1 VTARLFIPAR
11 WAATLSFVAAVT
23 LAFTFHGCSDDE
35 GACEGVDCGVAGA
48 GGGGGAK
55 TVDCPESGVLHG
67 PWALHFDETSAVVR
81 WDACAPSSTEITVEP
96 EDGGAPI
103 TVSGEQSASDVTTS
117 YDPFDA
123 VTPDL
128 PGVYY
133 RTEVAVTGLAASSC
147 YRYQLAAD
155 SARSGRF
162 CTARQAGDSFKFLAI
177 GDTNPAIGDTAGVFK
192 HVLTDDIDFSIHLGD
207 VQYYASVF
215 DSWANWFP
223 EMAPL
228 LEQGAF
234 MPSVGNHEY
243 EIDFEFQDYYERL
256 FGGAGFDSTAVEY
269 YRFQSGGVWFFSLST
284 ESDLGQGSAQAD
296 WLEQQLADAAS
307 QPGYRFSVVYFHK
320 PMMTLSEYSQRSGER
335 EYFKPIF
342 SQYGV
347 KLVMNGHVHGYERFV
362 DGDITF
368 IVSGGGG
375 AILHDLDVSIQDR
388 PDQAALRVASSKS
401 YHATVIEVLPTE
413 ISGEVISNDGDSLDS
428 FTIALP

>member
-1 VTARLFIPAR
+1 MTARFFAPSR
-11 WAATLSFVAAVT
+11 WSAAATFAAGVV
-23 LAFTFHGCSDDE
+23 LAFTIDACGDDE
-35 GACEGVDCGVAGA
+35 AACEGTACGVAG
-48 GGGGGAK
+48 GGGEGGGK

-67 PWALHFDETSAVVR
+67 PWALHFDETSALVR
-81 WDACAPSSTEITVEP
+81 WDACAPSATEISVEP
-96 EDGGAPI
+96 EDGGAAI
-103 TVSGEQSASDVTTS
+103 TVSGEQTAADVRTT
-117 YDPFDA
+117 YDVINGVP
-123 VTPDL
+123 PDL

-133 RTEVAVTGLAASSC
+133 RTEVRVSGLTPSTC

-177 GDTNPAIGDTAGVFK
+177 GDTNPAVGDTAGVFE
-192 HVLTDDIDFSIHLGD
+192 HVLSDDIDFSIHLGD

-215 DSWANWFP
+215 DSWSNWFP

-234 MPSVGNHEY
+234 MPSIGNHEY

-284 ESDLGQGSAQAD
+284 EEDLQEGSVQAS
-296 WLEQQLADAAS
+296 WLQQQLADAAS

-320 PMMTLSEYSQRSGER
+320 PMMTLSEYGQKSGER

-342 SQYGV
+342 QQHGV
-347 KLVMNGHVHGYERFV
+347 KLVMCGHVHGYERFV
-362 DGDITF
+362 DGDISF

-375 AILHDLDVSIQDR
+375 AALHDLDVKVDER
-388 PDQAALRVASSKS
+388 PTEAALRMARSKS

-413 ISGEVISNDGDSLDS
+413 IRGEAISNDGEMLDS
-428 FTIALP
+428 FSIPLP